1 MKLTVEKKDLINVIA
16 RAQNI
21 VEKRNTMPILVN
33 VLLEAKENGLRGF
46 ATDLEVSL
54 TDDIPATI
62 KSPGRV
68 AVNAKSLFEII
79 KELPEGA
86 IELERKENNWLKITQ
101 NRAVFNIV
109 GISPEEYPVFPTFTT
124 SEFVKIDASVLAEMI
139 EKTIYSVS
147 TDETRYHLNGV
158 YLEVRNENDGAT
170 YRMVATDGHRL
181 SQIDRKVHEAPARA
195 TTANQGVIVPRKGL
209 HEIRKLLD
217 SVEDSVEIAIEGAQ
231 LIVRSRTTVLMVR
244 LIEGKYPN
252 YTQLIPQNLREHF
265 LVQRE
270 SLLASLKRVSLL
282 SNAKSKGVT
291 FALANGKMEIT
302 SNNPELGDAKE
313 EIEVEYKGKDLRI
326 GFNARYVLDVLASM
340 HDDVVRIEL
349 NDQLSPGIVRPDADR
364 SYTCVVMPMR
374 I

>member
-1 MKLTVEKKDLINVIA
+1 MKLAVEKKDLLNVIA

-33 VLLEAKENGLRGF
+33 VLLEAKETSLRGF

-54 TDDIPATI
+54 TDEIAAAV
-62 KSPGRV
+62 KSPGKV
-68 AVNAKSLFEII
+68 AVSAKSLFEII
-79 KELPEGA
+79 KELPEGK
-86 IELERKENNWLKITQ
+86 IELERKDNNWLKITQ

-124 SEFVKIDASVLAEMI
+124 QEFVKIDGAVLKEMI

-158 YLEVRNENDGAT
+158 YLEVRTDKDGPM

-181 SQIDRKVHEAPARA
+181 SMIDRKIPAIA
-195 TTANQGVIVPRKGL
+195 GKNGGQGVIIPRKGL
-209 HEIRKLLD
+209 HEIRKLLET
-217 SVEDSVEIAIEGAQ
+217 VEETVDVAIEGAQ
-231 LIVRSRTTVLMVR
+231 LIVRHGTTLLMVR

-252 YTQLIPQNLREHF
+252 YQQLIPQGLKEHF

-270 SLLASLKRVSLL
+270 ALLSSLKRVSLL
-282 SNAKSKGVT
+282 SNTKSKGVT
-291 FALANGKMEIT
+291 FALASGKMEIT

-313 EIEVEYKGKDLRI
+313 EIEVEYKGKEMRI
-326 GFNARYVLDVLASM
+326 GFNARYVLDVVASM
-340 HDDVVRIEL
+340 HDEIVRVEL
-349 NDQLSPGIVRPDADR
+349 NDQLSPGLIKPHQDA

>member
-1 MKLTVEKKDLINVIA
+1 MKLSVEKKDLLNVIA

-33 VLLEAKENGLRGF
+33 VLLEAKEGVLRGF

-54 TDDIPATI
+54 TDEMPATI

-79 KELPEGA
+79 KELPEGK
-86 IELERKENNWLKITQ
+86 IELERKDNNWLKITQ

-124 SEFVKIDASVLAEMI
+124 QEFVKIDAGVLAEMI

-158 YLEVRNENDGAT
+158 YLEVRQEGEDT
-170 YRMVATDGHRL
+170 IYRMVATDGHRL
-181 SQIDRKVHEAPARA
+181 SMIDRKIPEAPSRGGAP
-195 TTANQGVIVPRKGL
+195 GVIVPRKGL
-209 HEIRKLLD
+209 HEIRKLLEH
-217 SVEDSVEIAIEGAQ
+217 VENTVEIAIEGAQ
-231 LIVRSRTTVLMVR
+231 LVVRRDSTVLMVR

-252 YTQLIPQNLREHF
+252 YTQLVPQNLREHF

-270 SLLASLKRVSLL
+270 ALLSSLKRVSLL

-291 FALANGKMEIT
+291 FALNGGRMEIT
-302 SNNPELGDAKE
+302 SNNPELGDARE
-313 EIEVEYKGKDLRI
+313 EIEVEYKGKDMKI
-326 GFNARYVLDVLASM
+326 GFNARYVLDVLQSM
-340 HDDVVRIEL
+340 HDDVVRIEM
-349 NDQLSPGIVRPDADR
+349 NDQLSPGLVRPGDDK